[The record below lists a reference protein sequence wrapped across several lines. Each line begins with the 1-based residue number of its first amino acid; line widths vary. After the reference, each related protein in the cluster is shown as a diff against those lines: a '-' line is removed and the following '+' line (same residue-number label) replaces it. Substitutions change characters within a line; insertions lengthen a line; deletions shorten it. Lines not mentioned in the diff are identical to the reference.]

1 MLAPTV
7 LSIKDFLTGV
17 EKSFKTL
24 SAEMA
29 EGRQERNC
37 ENNQGLLETEGQID
51 WR

>member
-7 LSIKDFLTGV
+7 LPIQDFLTEV
-17 EKSFKTL
+17 EKAFKTL

-37 ENNQGLLETEGQID
+37 ENDQGLLETEGQID
-51 WR
+51 LR